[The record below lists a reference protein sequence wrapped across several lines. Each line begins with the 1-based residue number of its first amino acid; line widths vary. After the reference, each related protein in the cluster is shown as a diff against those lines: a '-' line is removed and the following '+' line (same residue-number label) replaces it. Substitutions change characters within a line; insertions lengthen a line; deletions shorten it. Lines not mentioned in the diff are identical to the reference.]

1 MTGSPHPIKPPYLVP
16 TFRAAA
22 SGEVTPPRKRAPKDR
37 PFCLRLTR
45 AERERL
51 EQEAGTMPLG
61 AYIRERLFGENSA
74 PRRKRRRPAVD
85 QTGLAKVLGMLG
97 ASRLAANVNQ
107 LAKAAKLGLIAGAAP
122 ELIQQIMDACED
134 IRTMRNALLSA
145 LGMSLEDGP

>member
-1 MTGSPHPIKPPYLVP
+1 MTGSPHPIKPPSLVS

-22 SGEVTPPRKRAPKDR
+22 SGEVEPPRKRAPKDR

-51 EQEAGTMPLG
+51 ESEAGTMPLG
-61 AYIRERLFGENSA
+61 AYVRERLFGENSA

-97 ASRLAANVNQ
+97 SSRLAANVNQ